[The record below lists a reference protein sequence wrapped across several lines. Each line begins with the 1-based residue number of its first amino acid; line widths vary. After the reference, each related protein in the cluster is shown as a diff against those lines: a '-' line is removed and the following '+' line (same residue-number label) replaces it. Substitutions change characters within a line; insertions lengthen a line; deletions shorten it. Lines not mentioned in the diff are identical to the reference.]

1 MLTSR
6 LLETRS
12 TTIKLLT
19 AAREALAKRWSEMCE
34 EQCDRKGL
42 LSCV

>member
-19 AAREALAKRWSEMCE
+19 AAQEVRAKRWSEMLE
-34 EQCDRKGL
+34 EQCDRKKL